1 MQVHVKLQYQ
11 YHSKE
16 DIIQYNKNHIN
27 LLYNLDLLHLL
38 LIVIHLIYH
47 LLLVFSGILLHE
59 CILDN
64 LLNLFVNLILCI
76 DLCMLCLK
84 IFDLKIHFLNFD
96 LVCFENILLNRLLKI
111 LSRLLFYFVFVY

>member
-1 MQVHVKLQYQ
+1 MQDHVKLQYQ

-16 DIIQYNKNHIN
+16 DIILYNMNHIN

-38 LIVIHLIYH
+38 LIVIHLIFH
-47 LLLVFSGILLHE
+47 LLLVFYVILLHE

-84 IFDLKIHFLNFD
+84 IFDLEIQYWNFD
-96 LVCFENILLNRLLKI
+96 LLLIENIFLNRLLMI
-111 LSRLLFYFVFVY
+111 LIH